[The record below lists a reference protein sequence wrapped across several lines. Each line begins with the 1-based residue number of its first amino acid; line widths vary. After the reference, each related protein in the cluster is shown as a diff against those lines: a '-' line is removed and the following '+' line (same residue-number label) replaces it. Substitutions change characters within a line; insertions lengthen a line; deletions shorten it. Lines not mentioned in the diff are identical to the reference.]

1 MFCGV
6 AWSWKGVGL
15 TVVVH
20 GGGGPYSL
28 APEMSAA
35 RGSATAGIWRKGR
48 FTTTHQDLFALP
60 IATCNTGPRGG
71 TLIGTKRNSTTAL
84 TLTPSARALHL
95 SLDKPRVRPAP
106 APAPRPQPASP
117 RPASAGRM
125 NSNGTATGFRSSRSA
140 GRFFCSRAKA
150 PIGPSACQPWLR
162 PLQAFPHASRK
173 SMANSACDAE
183 GRTSVR

>member
-95 SLDKPRVRPAP
+95 SRDKPRVRPALLLLP
-106 APAPRPQPASP
+106 DHSQQAPDR
-117 RPASAGRM
+117 
-125 NSNGTATGFRSSRSA
+125 
-140 GRFFCSRAKA
+140 RA
-150 PIGPSACQPWLR
+150 L
-162 PLQAFPHASRK
+162 
-173 SMANSACDAE
+173 DA
-183 GRTSVR
+183 